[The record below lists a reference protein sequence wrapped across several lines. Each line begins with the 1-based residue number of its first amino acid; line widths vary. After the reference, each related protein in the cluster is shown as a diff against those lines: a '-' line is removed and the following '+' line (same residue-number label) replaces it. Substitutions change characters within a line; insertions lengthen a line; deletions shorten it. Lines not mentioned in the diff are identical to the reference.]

1 MRKLLWSLQYPQYP
15 LAMYQVSGEYAMFW
29 HASKAGAIDLR
40 AVLLETL
47 QGMRRAGMSHLS
59 LIIVFYFF
67 PSVAD
72 TGDCCAGTCNRE
84 VADSNLG
91 QSYFLRRSAQ
101 PSLSPGSVNEYRSAT
116 AGKVKAGM
124 AHPAC
129 G

>member
-1 MRKLLWSLQYPQYP
+1 MRKLLLSLQYPQYP

-59 LIIVFYFF
+59 LIAFCYFR
-67 PSVAD
+67 SVAD
-72 TGDCCAGTCNRE
+72 PGDCCAGGCVVECRTCNRE

-91 QSYFLRRSAQ
+91 RAASHQGLLSL
-101 PSLSPGSVNEYRSAT
+101 PSLQGR
-116 AGKVKAGM
+116 
-124 AHPAC
+124 
-129 G
+129 